1 MSPLVQVEG
10 AQAVIYRGQQRGIGK
25 TGLQRAQLPTQT
37 PGEEGTEG
45 TQPQEGLQA
54 ETPAGECP
62 QDFFLDRGPLV
73 TAPPPGQS
81 SGSGAPELLTQPP
94 ERPTS
99 RPTSSPALLLPSHT
113 SIQLKVHPDLS
124 DPAPALTT
132 TPAHNNPSTSSQG
145 SF

>member
-25 TGLQRAQLPTQT
+25 TGLQRAQLPTQA

-81 SGSGAPELLTQPP
+81 PGSGAPELLTQPP

-99 RPTSSPALLLPSHT
+99 HVLPHQFPSSPPPLPH
-113 SIQLKVHPDLS
+113 LN
-124 DPAPALTT
+124 PA
-132 TPAHNNPSTSSQG
+132 QG
-145 SF
+145 PPRPL